1 MVLSHTGSGAG
12 GRDPAEVANLLRLVL
27 GEPVTGSAADAWL
40 LEANVDD
47 LDPRLWPGVLAS
59 LLTAGASDAWLTPIL
74 MKKGRPA
81 HTLSVL
87 CAGAELEAL
96 RSRIFRETSTLGV
109 RAAPVARHT
118 LERREHAVEV
128 DGQPVRVKVGY
139 LGGAVVNVMPEW
151 EDIAAAA
158 RALDRPAKSV
168 LLEAHTAAQRLM
180 ATLGRS

>member
-1 MVLSHTGSGAG
+1 
-12 GRDPAEVANLLRLVL
+12 
-27 GEPVTGSAADAWL
+27 
-40 LEANVDD
+40 
-47 LDPRLWPGVLAS
+47 
-59 LLTAGASDAWLTPIL
+59 
-74 MKKGRPA
+74 
-81 HTLSVL
+81 
-87 CAGAELEAL
+87 
-96 RSRIFRETSTLGV
+96 V

-118 LERREHAVEV
+118 LERREHAVDV

-168 LLEAHTAAQRLM
+168 LLDAHTAAQRLV